1 MDLADAHVH
10 LFANGIAGRYG
21 RACAGGADLEIYQSF
36 RDEHHI
42 DVALVIGYE
51 GAPEHRGNNEY
62 VALVAA
68 NNDWIAPVAYTR
80 TDAPLVPSEP
90 FAGISVYLSTE
101 EDARRFAGWP
111 PEIVRGLSSE
121 QMIVS
126 VNAVPATL
134 APAVEALRALDG
146 CQVLISHLGEPGAY
160 DAPPSREQVDAAL
173 EPLLSLS
180 DAGHVGV
187 KLSAL
192 YALSN
197 PAHAYPHAA
206 ARPVVERIAE
216 AFGTERL
223 YWGSDF
229 STALDFVSFVQTIA
243 AIEDLPWSDSERA
256 AIMGGN
262 LRRLVKR
269 PERSFGGR

>member
-10 LFANGIAGRYG
+10 LFASGIFGRYG
-21 RACAGGADLEIYQSF
+21 RACSGGADLEIYQSF
-36 RDEHHI
+36 RDEHCI
-42 DVALVIGYE
+42 DTALVIGYE
-51 GAPEHRGNNEY
+51 GEPEYRGNNEY
-62 VALVAA
+62 VARLAA
-68 NNDWIAPVAYTR
+68 DNDWIVPVAFTPTR
-80 TDAPLVPSEP
+80 APRVPDEP

-101 EDARRFAGWP
+101 ADALRFGRWP
-111 PEIVRGLSSE
+111 PEVIRGLSSRE
-121 QMIVS
+121 MIVS

-134 APAVEALRALDG
+134 GPAVAAIRALDR
-146 CQVLISHLGEPGAY
+146 CRILVSHVGEPGAY
-160 DAPPSREQVDAAL
+160 DEPPSREQVSSAL
-173 EPLLSLS
+173 APLLSLS

-206 ARPVVERIAE
+206 ARPVIETVAE

-229 STALDFVSFVQTIA
+229 SPALDFVSFAQTIA
-243 AIEDLPWSDSERA
+243 SVDDLPWSDSERA

-262 LRRLVKR
+262 LRRLV
-269 PERSFGGR
+269 ERSTSAAA

>member
-10 LFANGIAGRYG
+10 IFANGIAGRYG
-21 RACAGGADLEIYQSF
+21 RACSGGADLEIYESF
-36 RDEHHI
+36 RDEHRI

-51 GAPEHRGNNEY
+51 GEPEHRGNNEY
-62 VALVAA
+62 VALLAA
-68 NNDWIAPVAYTR
+68 NHDWIVPVAFTP
-80 TDAPLVPSEP
+80 TEAPLVPAQP

-101 EDARRFAGWP
+101 DDARRFAGWP
-111 PEIVRGLSSE
+111 PEIGQGLSSE

-146 CQVLISHLGEPGAY
+146 CQILISHLGEPGAY
-160 DAPPSREQVDAAL
+160 DAPPSREQVSAAL

-180 DAGHVGV
+180 DATHVGV

-197 PAHAYPHAA
+197 PAYAYPHVA
-206 ARPVVERIAE
+206 ARPVIERIAE
-216 AFGTERL
+216 AFGIERL
-223 YWGSDF
+223 YRGSDF
-229 STALDFVSFVQTIA
+229 SPALDFVSFAQTIVTVRVLA
-243 AIEDLPWSDSERA
+243 WAVTSDRTGRSSGWRRA
-256 AIMGGN
+256 D
-262 LRRLVKR
+262 
-269 PERSFGGR
+269 S